1 VADIS
6 LVKMVIFD
14 VDGVLTDGMIIID
27 SVGIESKHFNVQDGS
42 GIRFLQRAGIAVAFV
57 TGRQSS
63 VVAYRARELGV
74 QEVHQNAKSKLEP
87 YEKIL
92 AKSGLRGENICYV
105 GDDLVDI
112 PVMRRVGF
120 PVAVADA
127 RPEVKKE
134 ACYVTERAGGQGA
147 AREVA
152 DKILKEQ
159 GKWES
164 IVARYYEG

>member
-1 VADIS
+1 MADIS

-74 QEVHQNAKSKLEP
+74 PEVHQNANSKLEP
-87 YEKIL
+87 YAKIL
-92 AKSGLRGENICYV
+92 AKHSLHDENICYV
-105 GDDLVDI
+105 GDDLLDI
-112 PVMRRVGF
+112 PVMRRAGF
-120 PVAVADA
+120 PVAVANA

-134 ACYVTERAGGQGA
+134 ARYITEAAGGQGA

-152 DKILKEQ
+152 EKILKEQ

-164 IVARYYEG
+164 IISRYYEG